1 LNFLVYIL
9 KKKYNHHLLKKSRM
23 SLSSNALLFGA
34 TASSQ
39 SGLARETTDADVR
52 VIVPPSIFATPV
64 LLSDSYFQV
73 AEAVAEMALREPD
86 ANEAPG
92 VARQ

>member
-1 LNFLVYIL
+1 
-9 KKKYNHHLLKKSRM
+9 M

-34 TASSQ
+34 PIAPQ
-39 SGLARETTDADVR
+39 RGLARETTDADVR
-52 VIVPPSIFATPV
+52 VITPPSIFATPV
-64 LLSDSYFQV
+64 LLPDSYFQV

-86 ANEAPG
+86 ANEARAPG

>member
-1 LNFLVYIL
+1 
-9 KKKYNHHLLKKSRM
+9 M

-34 TASSQ
+34 PIAPQ
-39 SGLARETTDADVR
+39 RGLARETTDADVR

-64 LLSDSYFQV
+64 LLPPRIDSYFQAGV
-73 AEAVAEMALREPD
+73 AESVAEMALREPD
-86 ANEAPG
+86 ANEARAPG